1 MLVSRKSENIMIK
14 NIIASN
20 IPTFKTKDSD
30 EEERLFSNLINAR
43 SRKKIDIPIIKSN
56 SSLK

>member
-1 MLVSRKSENIMIK
+1 MMK

-20 IPTFKTKDSD
+20 IPIFKTKDSGD
-30 EEERLFSNLINAR
+30 EERLFSNLINAR
-43 SRKKIDIPIIKSN
+43 RRKKIEIPIIKSN